1 MRALLIGV
9 AAGAL
14 AAGLAACGGG
24 GKSST
29 VQPNPPPVSAPSTST
44 QQTTTGKSPSA
55 HAPETPTTTS
65 GEDKPGGGGDETPA
79 HFDASLTGRRGSI
92 GPREVQVAPYISVR
106 VLLRSADGQ
115 LYQLRVNGKTLA
127 AQGSKRV
134 QLTLPGLRPGQ
145 GYTLQQPAGGPSVK
159 IVANAEPGP

>member
-1 MRALLIGV
+1 MRALLAAV

-44 QQTTTGKSPSA
+44 EQTTTGKSDA
-55 HAPETPTTTS
+55 HAPETPTTTT

-79 HFDASLTGRRGSI
+79 HFDASLTGRGGSI
-92 GPREVQVAPYISVR
+92 GPREVSVAPYISVR
-106 VLLRSADGQ
+106 VRLRSADGQ

-127 AQGSKRV
+127 AQGSKRAE
-134 QLTLPGLRPGQ
+134 LTLSGLKPGQ
-145 GYTLQQPAGGPSVK
+145 SYTLQPTAGGPSVK

>member
-1 MRALLIGV
+1 LRALLTAV

-24 GKSST
+24 GKAST

-55 HAPETPTTTS
+55 HAPETPTSTS

-79 HFDASLTGRRGSI
+79 HFDASLTGRGGSI

-106 VLLRSADGQ
+106 VGLRSADGQ

-127 AQGSKRV
+127 AQGSKRA
-134 QLTLPGLRPGQ
+134 QLTLAGLKPGQ
-145 GYTLQQPAGGPSVK
+145 SYTLAQPAGGPSVK